1 MPGQPRLT
9 FFLDVDNTL
18 LDNDAAKLEM
28 NRELAA
34 LLGEAAADDFWRM
47 YEAIRAEETV
57 VDIPTTISRYCRDE
71 PERRFAIA
79 DLFMTFDFRRFVYPD
94 AFAVLSCLRSFGKTA
109 ILSDGDPL
117 YQAAKIHRS
126 GLADAVEGHVAVY
139 PHKEQ
144 HLTELAAAYPADQ
157 FIFIDDK
164 PAVLQKIAAA
174 APFPASTF
182 FIRQGKYARSTPP
195 GFAPTRIFD
204 SLAGLLVVEDWPAPN
219 WPNAEIW

>member
-1 MPGQPRLT
+1 MPDRSRLT

-34 LLGEAAADDFWRM
+34 LLGNAGAADFWRT

-57 VDIPTTISRYCRDE
+57 VDIPTTIARYCADE
-71 PERRFAIA
+71 PERRFALA

-94 AFAVLSCLRSFGKTA
+94 AFAVLAHLRSFGKTA

-117 YQAAKIHRS
+117 YQAAKIHRA
-126 GLADAVEGHVAVY
+126 GLSDAVDGHVAVY

-144 HLTELAAAYPADQ
+144 HLAELAAAYPADQ

-164 PAVLQKIAAA
+164 PTVLQKIAIA
-174 APFPASTF
+174 APFSASTF
-182 FIRQGKYARSTPP
+182 FIRQGKYARSIPP
-195 GFAPTRIFD
+195 DFTPTRAFD
-204 SLAGLLVVEDWPAPN
+204 SLSDLLAVEGWRTID
-219 WPNAEIW
+219 